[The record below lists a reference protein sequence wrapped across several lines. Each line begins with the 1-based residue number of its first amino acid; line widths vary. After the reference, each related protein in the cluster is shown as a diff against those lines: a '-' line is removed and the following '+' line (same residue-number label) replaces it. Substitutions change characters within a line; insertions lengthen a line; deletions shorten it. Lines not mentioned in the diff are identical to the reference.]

1 MHFTRFWS
9 IVEATHDISNPC
21 TPQKLDRLIDL
32 MGFHA
37 DQHILDIGSGRGW
50 LDIRIA
56 ERTGAR
62 ITAIEINP
70 WFNEVARLRA
80 QRAGVHERIDIIEA
94 DGRTVTLTD
103 QTYDAGL
110 CIGASFAVGGLAPLL
125 DTFRRVVKP
134 GGLIAVGDIFRIT
147 DTLPAAL
154 DELGPV
160 PTLAGLVDQIRGDHE
175 PLEML
180 VATLEDWDRY
190 ETRKWQAAQQWI
202 AANPTD
208 PEHDDL
214 VTGVAT
220 MRHDY
225 LHYERPH
232 IGWAIVV
239 ARV

>member
-1 MHFTRFWS
+1 
-9 IVEATHDISNPC
+9 
-21 TPQKLDRLIDL
+21 
-32 MGFHA
+32 
-37 DQHILDIGSGRGW
+37 
-50 LDIRIA
+50 
-56 ERTGAR
+56 
-62 ITAIEINP
+62 
-70 WFNEVARLRA
+70 
-80 QRAGVHERIDIIEA
+80 
-94 DGRTVTLTD
+94 
-103 QTYDAGL
+103 
-110 CIGASFAVGGLAPLL
+110 
-125 DTFRRVVKP
+125 
-134 GGLIAVGDIFRIT
+134 LIAVGDIFRLT

-180 VATLEDWDRY
+180 VAPLEDWDRY

-208 PEHDDL
+208 PEHADL
-214 VTGVAT
+214 VAAVAT